1 MTRRWSWFPFLLASL
16 IALAPAPA
24 HGQQSVIVPS
34 TMVSVPITGT
44 IAAATV
50 IVAGQAG
57 KSIYVTGVVLIPVA
71 TSVVTFTQGTGAG
84 CGTGTSNV
92 TGAMTFAAGQT
103 LTAGDGF
110 GVVWVL
116 APSNS
121 LCITIATA
129 AAPGSL
135 SYALF

>member
-1 MTRRWSWFPFLLASL
+1 MTSFASWFCFPC
-16 IALAPAPA
+16 IALALASPAAAQQAIVVPA
-24 HGQQSVIVPS
+24 
-34 TMVSVPITGT
+34 TMASVPITGT

-50 IVAGQAG
+50 IVTGQAG
-57 KSIYVTGVVLIPVA
+57 KSIYVTSVALVPVA
-71 TSVVTFTQGTGAG
+71 TSVVTFSQGTGAG
-84 CGTGTSNV
+84 CGSGTSNV

-103 LTAGDGF
+103 LTLGDGY

-116 APSNS
+116 APGNN

-129 AAPGSL
+129 ASPGSL

>member
-1 MTRRWSWFPFLLASL
+1 MKRLSLALLLAL
-16 IALAPAPA
+16 ALANSVQA
-24 HGQQSVIVPS
+24 QQAVVVPS

-50 IVAGQAG
+50 LVTGQAG
-57 KSIYVTGVVLIPVA
+57 KSIYVTSVALIPVA

-84 CGTGTSNV
+84 CASGTSNV
-92 TGAMTFAAGQT
+92 SGAMTFAAGQT
-103 LTAGDGF
+103 LTFGDGY

-116 APSNS
+116 APGNS